1 MLLLKDSI
9 TNKKS
14 ITITTLV
21 VSVAL
26 TWGSIVANIYLLVTH
41 QTTNV
46 ELIFGSMAITGP
58 MLGLYWNKRVRIS
71 KSGIDLGG
79 RDDRDSE

>member
-1 MLLLKDSI
+1 MLLFKDSI

-14 ITITTLV
+14 ITITILV
-21 VSVAL
+21 ISVLL
-26 TWGSIVANIYLLVTH
+26 TWVSIAGNIYLLLTH
-41 QTTNV
+41 QKV
-46 ELIFGSMAITGP
+46 EAGLIFGSMAMTGP

-79 RDDRDSE
+79 RDDQVD